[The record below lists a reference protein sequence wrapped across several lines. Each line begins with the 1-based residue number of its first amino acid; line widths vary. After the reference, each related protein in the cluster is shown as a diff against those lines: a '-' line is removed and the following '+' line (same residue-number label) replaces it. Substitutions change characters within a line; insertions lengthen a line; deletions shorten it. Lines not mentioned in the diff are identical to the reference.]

1 MGDIRLGDGVVGS
14 IGGMISTVNREPIET
29 ARRKF
34 FQVFEQIISLLGIVD
49 IKKAII
55 EYGPLG

>member
-1 MGDIRLGDGVVGS
+1 
-14 IGGMISTVNREPIET
+14 MISTVNYEPIET